1 MIEVKRVEMA
11 VSCCAESNHADAEE
25 LTAAAAVAVADE
37 VAAPDSAFE
46 LTPGRK
52 YAEARSGGC
61 QRYCEGG
68 AADDDI
74 AVVVIAT
81 TETVLG
87 TIHLDHSRD

>member
-1 MIEVKRVEMA
+1 MA

-25 LTAAAAVAVADE
+25 LTAAAAAVAVADE

-52 YAEARSGGC
+52 YAEARSDGC

-68 AADDDI
+68 AA
-74 AVVVIAT
+74 AVVIAT
-81 TETVLG
+81 SETVLRP
-87 TIHLDHSRD
+87 IHLDHSRD